1 MDIRKATPADLPQ
14 IKILYS
20 LLFEQLAN
28 YEPDYLQPALQDEA
42 FLQQVVAAADNFV
55 AFIYTIDGEA
65 KGFAIAKLEESP
77 PYNCFV
83 PLKCMYLMDIVV
95 DQNMR
100 GKGIGKALIDRI
112 KQWAKEQEADY
123 LELSVLAK
131 NTLAEALYLR
141 EGFETFSKSMRMKI
155 NSRLL
160 ISIKRYR

>member
-42 FLQQVVAAADNFV
+42 FLQQVVATADNFV

-155 NSRLL
+155 
-160 ISIKRYR
+160 K

>member
-1 MDIRKATPADLPQ
+1 MDIRKATSADLPQ
-14 IKILYS
+14 IKALYS

-155 NSRLL
+155 
-160 ISIKRYR
+160 K

>member
-100 GKGIGKALIDRI
+100 GKGIGIELIDRI

-131 NTLAEALYLR
+131 NTLTEALYLR

-155 NSRLL
+155 
-160 ISIKRYR
+160 K

>member
-42 FLQQVVAAADNFV
+42 FLQQVVAEADNFV

-155 NSRLL
+155 
-160 ISIKRYR
+160 K

>member
-1 MDIRKATPADLPQ
+1 MDIRKATSADLPQ
-14 IKILYS
+14 IKALYS
-20 LLFEQLAN
+20 LLFQQLAN

-112 KQWAKEQEADY
+112 KQWAKEQDADY

-141 EGFETFSKSMRMKI
+141 EGFATFSKSMRMKI
-155 NSRLL
+155 
-160 ISIKRYR
+160 K

>member
-1 MDIRKATPADLPQ
+1 MDIRKATSADLPQ
-14 IKILYS
+14 IKALYS

-131 NTLAEALYLR
+131 NTLAEALYMR

-155 NSRLL
+155 
-160 ISIKRYR
+160 K

>member
-1 MDIRKATPADLPQ
+1 MDIRKATSADLPQ
-14 IKILYS
+14 IKALYS

-112 KQWAKEQEADY
+112 KQWAKELEADY

-155 NSRLL
+155 
-160 ISIKRYR
+160 K

>member
-1 MDIRKATPADLPQ
+1 MDIRKATSADLPQ
-14 IKILYS
+14 IKALYS

-141 EGFETFSKSMRMKI
+141 EGFATFSKSMRMKI
-155 NSRLL
+155 
-160 ISIKRYR
+160 K

>member
-95 DQNMR
+95 DQNIR
-100 GKGIGKALIDRI
+100 GKGIGKA
-112 KQWAKEQEADY
+112 
-123 LELSVLAK
+123 
-131 NTLAEALYLR
+131 
-141 EGFETFSKSMRMKI
+141 
-155 NSRLL
+155 
-160 ISIKRYR
+160 

>member
-83 PLKCMYLMDIVV
+83 PLKCMHLMDIVV

-155 NSRLL
+155 
-160 ISIKRYR
+160 K

>member
-1 MDIRKATPADLPQ
+1 MNIRNATLADVPHIKA
-14 IKILYS
+14 LYS

-28 YEPDYLQPALQDEA
+28 YEPDYLHPALQDET
-42 FLQQVVAAADNFV
+42 FLQKVVAAEDNFV
-55 AFIYTIDGEA
+55 AFIYAKDGKA
-65 KGFAIAKLEESP
+65 KGFVIAKLEESP

-100 GKGIGKALIDRI
+100 GKGIGKALIDRT

-131 NTLAEALYLR
+131 NTSAEALYLR

-155 NSRLL
+155 
-160 ISIKRYR
+160 K

>member
-155 NSRLL
+155 
-160 ISIKRYR
+160 K

>member
-123 LELSVLAK
+123 LELSVLVK

-155 NSRLL
+155 
-160 ISIKRYR
+160 K